1 MPSGAKELLELEWM
15 SWKDEMVLESGMLEV
30 EIFGGGGVIGND
42 NVLDMTMG
50 VGR

>member
-1 MPSGAKELLELEWM
+1 MF
-15 SWKDEMVLESGMLEV
+15 LESGMLEI

-42 NVLDMTMG
+42 NVLDMTIR